1 METIGT
7 PGIILTKDDIRDIT
21 QTINPEEAQYVMDIR
36 STLDDAKNENKDE
49 VIFLAKLIA
58 FEKAFRAVDLTAKN
72 DSYKMNITDFSW
84 TLKNF
89 TEEMYQIIQ
98 SIIGEVQGSAI
109 SQIELP
115 VSDNPLELL
124 NEIKIMLQNF
134 SDKHNDDKEYKGAVF
149 TVNQFLSNVHKFI
162 YKFRIARTSDA
173 NYAEQ
178 LDNAMK
184 EINTEVPLSI
194 INF

>member
-1 METIGT
+1 METLGT
-7 PGIILTKDDIRDIT
+7 PGIILTRDDIRDIT

-58 FEKAFRAVDLTAKN
+58 FEKAFRAVDLTTKN
-72 DSYKMNITDFSW
+72 DIYKINITDFSW
-84 TLKNF
+84 MLKNF

-134 SDKHNDDKEYKGAVF
+134 TDKHNDDKEYKGAVF
-149 TVNQFLSNVHKFI
+149 TANQFLANIHKFI